1 MYQQK
6 KEAHE
11 RDMQQQQQR
20 RRQDAASVHPHRDDA
35 RTQQSRP
42 LLDTQHGA
50 AESLLL
56 SLHHEIEQ
64 VTLSEQKPVVA
75 SANVAGRVKQGELA
89 NQTLSSSLPPKKSDV
104 SHVTKQS
111 QSFPDRLAMIQKQK
125 QIEESKTFA
134 RSSVRALKVSN
145 RINLSYMCDAVLC
158 LL

>member
-11 RDMQQQQQR
+11 RDMQQQR
-20 RRQDAASVHPHRDDA
+20 RRQDAASVHPHRDDT

-50 AESLLL
+50 AESQLL

-89 NQTLSSSLPPKKSDV
+89 NQTLSSSLLPKKSDV

-145 RINLSYMCDAVLC
+145 RINLCYMCDAVLC